1 MWLQIYAEKYTHNL
15 LKRQIFL
22 LFTKLLKWRK
32 IFVLLISYVCVFF
45 SYLSTYNIYLLI
57 YIYIYIYIY
66 KYIYIYICLYIY
78 KYTSAQL
85 WSSIKYVNWL
95 ILTEITSVAWSI
107 LEGFNPFVFLWS
119 SYDELRLLCMTLIK
133 CRSHSVIHK
142 YVNFLKSVKKRH

>member
-66 KYIYIYICLYIY
+66 KYIYIYRYIY
-78 KYTSAQL
+78 IYIYIYIALLKCY
-85 WSSIKYVNWL
+85 WSKDEKLKLSWISWTILSSVSVMSMWLYEYIHIYNYISTHFLYLSITVML
-95 ILTEITSVAWSI
+95 
-107 LEGFNPFVFLWS
+107 
-119 SYDELRLLCMTLIK
+119 DR
-133 CRSHSVIHK
+133 
-142 YVNFLKSVKKRH
+142 